1 MKKVWGGVK
10 NLNMPNDE
18 LLFVFNLNIKYW

>member
-10 NLNMPNDE
+10 NLNMPNDK